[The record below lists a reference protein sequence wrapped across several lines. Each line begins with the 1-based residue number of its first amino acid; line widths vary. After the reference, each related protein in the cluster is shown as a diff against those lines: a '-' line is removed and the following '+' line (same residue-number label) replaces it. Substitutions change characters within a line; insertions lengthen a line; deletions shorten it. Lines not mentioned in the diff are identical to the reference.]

1 MFDVRNYSA
10 IKNFMMIANK
20 LLVSKMK
27 DEADGVTVE
36 KFVWWNP
43 NMYLFLEDYS
53 NEHEKAKCENKNVVA
68 TKTLANTKMFCCIIN
83 VFSIQWI
90 ESKVKIIKLEPII
103 STKFHYHVLMLKY
116 CKQWVW

>member
-36 KFVWWNP
+36 KFV
-43 NMYLFLEDYS
+43 
-53 NEHEKAKCENKNVVA
+53 
-68 TKTLANTKMFCCIIN
+68 
-83 VFSIQWI
+83 
-90 ESKVKIIKLEPII
+90 
-103 STKFHYHVLMLKY
+103 
-116 CKQWVW
+116 

>member
-36 KFVWWNP
+36 KFVWLNP
-43 NMYLFLEDYS
+43 NMYLFWKTIVMS
-53 NEHEKAKCENKNVVA
+53 MKKQNVRIKMLLQQKPWQILRCFVA
-68 TKTLANTKMFCCIIN
+68 
-83 VFSIQWI
+83 
-90 ESKVKIIKLEPII
+90 
-103 STKFHYHVLMLKY
+103 
-116 CKQWVW
+116 